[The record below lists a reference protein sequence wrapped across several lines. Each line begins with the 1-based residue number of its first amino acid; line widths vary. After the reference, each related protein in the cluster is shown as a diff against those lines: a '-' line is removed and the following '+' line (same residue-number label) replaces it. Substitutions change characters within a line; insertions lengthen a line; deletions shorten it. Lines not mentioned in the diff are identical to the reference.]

1 MAERRVPKI
10 VRQRDR
16 FGEIFIECQRPRDCP
31 ADRCDF
37 NRMCQPGSEM
47 VAGAVQ
53 KNLCLVFEPPKCARM
68 NDPRAVALKLGPK
81 GVAWLRIF
89 SAARVAR
96 FLRERRE
103 RSAFGRFHLL
113 TRFPGVLHL
122 AINLLMSILSLPIFH
137 ARHAPLAALAVG
149 AEADRKAPAATR

>member
-1 MAERRVPKI
+1 MAERRMPKI
-10 VRQRDR
+10 VRQRDC

-68 NDPRAVALKLGPK
+68 NDPCAVALKLSPI

-103 RSAFGRFHLL
+103 HSAFGRLHLL
-113 TRFPGVLHL
+113 SRSPTFVHQPVIPGCRPCSATPKPWRRRV
-122 AINLLMSILSLPIFH
+122 ASISSRVFQAFFIWRLIF
-137 ARHAPLAALAVG
+137 
-149 AEADRKAPAATR
+149 